1 MEVWNIVT
9 TLVTVAVVGLGGVEV
24 GYYLAENEHKH
35 SRRNKG

>member
-24 GYYLAENEHKH
+24 GYYLGTNEK
-35 SRRNKG
+35 